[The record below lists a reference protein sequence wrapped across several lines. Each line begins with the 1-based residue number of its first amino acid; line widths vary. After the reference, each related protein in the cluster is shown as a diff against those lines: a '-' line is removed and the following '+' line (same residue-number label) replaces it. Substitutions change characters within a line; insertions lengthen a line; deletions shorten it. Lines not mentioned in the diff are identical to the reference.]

1 MFFSDTTGDSDRENS
16 SAVWHC
22 GTIGS
27 PIPTAQTSNDRK
39 KHKST
44 GKKCGRLC
52 VDNTEPTGMVKG
64 KVGEISVVNY
74 FRTINCGK
82 KMREMTSL
90 IS

>member
-16 SAVWHC
+16 SAVVALWF
-22 GTIGS
+22 GS

-39 KHKST
+39 EHKST

-74 FRTINCGK
+74 FHTINCGK
-82 KMREMTSL
+82 EMREMTPL